1 MNDDVSVYLGRQ
13 RVDGR
18 GGPTQSHALCINEQY
33 KDLKSSIQQSA
44 KIMMGFCDAEK
55 CLASQR

>member
-1 MNDDVSVYLGRQ
+1 MNDVSVYLGRQ
-13 RVDGR
+13 SVDGR
-18 GGPTQSHALCINEQY
+18 SRGLTQSHALCINEQY